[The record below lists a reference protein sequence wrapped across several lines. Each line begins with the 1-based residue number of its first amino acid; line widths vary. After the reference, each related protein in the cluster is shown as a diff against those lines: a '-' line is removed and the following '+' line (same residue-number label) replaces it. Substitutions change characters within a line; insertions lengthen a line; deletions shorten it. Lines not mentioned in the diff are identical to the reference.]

1 MEQCKQ
7 KAISNIE
14 LEKRKQANSNKKE
27 TPEQYTARKELQAQ
41 KVVKKETHEQYIIRK
56 ELQAQKVVKKE
67 TPEEYKARKE
77 SQAQRKVKKE
87 TPEEYATRIE
97 YIKKKEEVELKLETQ
112 RLFEKAEKQH
122 QNHLNYLS
130 RQNEKAKREEV
141 REEIRIANERD
152 KAEREKYKADQAERF
167 RIWYSRE
174 ASWVREQERKDFEKI
189 PRDYEKEEKQRI
201 EDYKRTNKGGGGG
214 GRYGRGSGSGMGLG
228 GSRVY
233 EPRVGGGPVNVEGN

>member
-1 MEQCKQ
+1 MEKEPYIDRL
-7 KAISNIE
+7 KVF
-14 LEKRKQANSNKKE
+14 LESS
-27 TPEQYTARKELQAQ
+27 L
-41 KVVKKETHEQYIIRK
+41 
-56 ELQAQKVVKKE
+56 KKE

-87 TPEEYATRIE
+87 TPEEYASRIE
-97 YIKKKEEVELKLETQ
+97 YIKKKDEVELKLETQ

-130 RQNEKAKREEV
+130 RQNEKAEKELKREECRV
-141 REEIRIANERD
+141 SNERN

-214 GRYGRGSGSGMGLG
+214 GGGGRYGRGSGSSSGMGCG
-228 GSRVY
+228 GSHVY
-233 EPRVGGGPVNVEGN
+233 EPRVGGGPANVEGN